1 MPGALQRL
9 PSPAVIARVSDLV
22 GHTPLL
28 EFARTGNGTRLM
40 LKLEMFNPTGTTDVR
55 IARQMINDAEEQGR
69 LRPGGRIIECASADI
84 CLGIAAVAAERGY
97 HFTAVVDHRA
107 PAAKLRSM
115 QAMGAELVYLSDG
128 GSGSWAATTGE
139 EYCERMARSRDD
151 TVFTGQRNN
160 PGSGA
165 GAGSLLVAHELHE
178 ALGGELDLLIGAV
191 GSGGSLCGTA
201 RELHTL
207 LSDFVVI
214 GVEPKGST
222 AFGGPAYDYHQPR
235 TGVSEGA
242 AIGAL
247 IDFDLIDEGVKVG
260 DVEAFA
266 TCRSVAR
273 TGLLIG
279 GSAGGVVYEAM
290 KRMPLVPPG
299 TTMVA
304 LVNDGGEG
312 YLDTI
317 FNDAW
322 MHHHGLLSAAAER
335 EIDMVLARL
344 RRH

>member
-9 PSPAVIARVSDLV
+9 PRPTVIARVSDLV

-28 EFARTGNGTRLM
+28 EFARTDNGTRLL
-40 LKLEMFNPTGTTDVR
+40 LKLEMFNPTGNTDVR
-55 IARQMINDAEEQGR
+55 IARQMLDAAEEQGR
-69 LRPGGRIIECASADI
+69 LRPGGRIIECASADL

-97 HFTAVVDHRA
+97 HFTAVVDQRA
-107 PAAKLRSM
+107 PTAKLRGM
-115 QAMGAELVYLSDG
+115 QAMGAELVHLSDDGG
-128 GSGSWAATTGE
+128 GSCAAATAE
-139 EYCERMARSRDD
+139 AYCERMARSRDD
-151 TVFTGQRNN
+151 TVFTGQRDN
-160 PGSGA
+160 PGSGV
-165 GAGSLLVAHELHE
+165 GYFPVAHELHE

-201 RELHTL
+201 RELRTL

-235 TGVSEGA
+235 TGVPEGA
-242 AIGAL
+242 AISTL
-247 IDFDLIDEGVKVG
+247 IDFDLIDAGVKVG

-266 TCRSVAR
+266 TCRVVAR

-312 YLDTI
+312 YLDTV

-322 MHHHGLLSAAAER
+322 MHHHGLLSTAAER
-335 EIDMVLARL
+335 EIDKLLTRL
-344 RRH
+344 RGH